1 MHVLCSMLCFSPH
14 HVHLFLS
21 QFYCM
26 CFGVA
31 QVFFCLVVSIW
42 SCFILSTCP
51 SHQICTVMSFV
62 MFLLLVFK
70 NSYWLF
76 FFFFG
81 AKRSGQ
87 FFCCGKSQVSPY
99 LLTTCQFSEPYRR
112 TDLTLLLYRSIFV
125 LRLYCVELYME
136 QSWEKA
142 HEYSK
147 TSTGYDLEQW
157 WLNLNRIYKHSAE
170 NATYMRGLWGGK
182 HVGPYGNASIH
193 FLCWRRD

>member
-1 MHVLCSMLCFSPH
+1 MACSGLTASIGPLEQLYGECISLTCSSSPLTPYRTYKALISSFHCMHVLCSMLCFSPH

-76 FFFFG
+76 FFFFW
-81 AKRSGQ
+81 GQ
-87 FFCCGKSQVSPY
+87 KIWPI
-99 LLTTCQFSEPYRR
+99 
-112 TDLTLLLYRSIFV
+112 LLLWKISSIPISTD
-125 LRLYCVELYME
+125 YMPI
-136 QSWEKA
+136 
-142 HEYSK
+142 
-147 TSTGYDLEQW
+147 L
-157 WLNLNRIYKHSAE
+157 
-170 NATYMRGLWGGK
+170 
-182 HVGPYGNASIH
+182 
-193 FLCWRRD
+193 

>member
-1 MHVLCSMLCFSPH
+1 MACSGLTASIGPLEQLYGECISLTCSSSPLTPYRTYKALISSFHCMHVLCSMLCFSPH

-76 FFFFG
+76 FFFFFG

-125 LRLYCVELYME
+125 LRLYCV
-136 QSWEKA
+136 
-142 HEYSK
+142 
-147 TSTGYDLEQW
+147 
-157 WLNLNRIYKHSAE
+157 
-170 NATYMRGLWGGK
+170 
-182 HVGPYGNASIH
+182 
-193 FLCWRRD
+193 